1 MKKNTLDLISKVK
14 NDDNDGSTLHI
25 LTDSIYRLETVKYV
39 CSDDGE
45 YAIDPDEFIIQASKT
60 PEEKGCIFPTDL
72 ILIHDDG
79 TTDLLTDESE
89 CGQGWTTVSV
99 YHNGKEVADDVRTM
113 SEEDRKAAEA
123 LIGSKL
129 EDITGL
135 GVWNENNFNDMEE
148 GPITPSEL
156 LSHMSRKNRW
166 YLDAFANNR
175 SGQDNPFYK
184 EEDDEDEDDEEEE
197 YEEDPRATEPI
208 DVKDIIFNTHY
219 EFTASFKDGTRMAV
233 LPEGIDGD
241 KPKKMLLKPKSNAK
255 PFKPFYP
262 WGSYAVTCSGEAVE

>member
-1 MKKNTLDLISKVK
+1 MKKETLDLISRVK
-14 NDDNDGSTLHI
+14 DDDEDRSTLHI
-25 LTDSIYRLETVKYV
+25 LTDNIYRLETVKYV
-39 CSDDGE
+39 CSNDGE

-89 CGQGWTTVSV
+89 CGQEWTAVSV

-135 GVWNENNFNDMEE
+135 GVWNENHFNDMEE

-175 SGQDNPFYK
+175 SGQNNPFY
-184 EEDDEDEDDEEEE
+184 EDEDEE

-208 DVKDIIFNTHY
+208 DVNDIIFNTHY
-219 EFTASFKDGTRMAV
+219 DFTASFKDGTRMAV

-262 WGSYAVTCSGEAVE
+262 WGSYVETCSGEAFE